1 MVGTAHLWHLIAFAI
16 HQIRANGQEADP
28 LFRQQQA
35 LLRTLP
41 TPSSVVAEALKLWWA
56 WRRKADRP
64 FLRSVCLVLIA
75 VVFTTMTIAASVFS
89 SLIVDTGAIE
99 VLVDPPFCGSTNL
112 IGTAWRTHANELD
125 IIAPAYTQDCYSN
138 GSLPVTCNVFTK
150 PNVPLTVENVPCPFN
165 DTMCDTEDAVSV
177 DSGLVDVGKAF
188 GLNLPSKDR
197 VTFRKKIECTVL
209 PVEGYYDVID
219 LKYMPMWKPDFREIF
234 PGEQVAA
241 IFYGPTPPLDTGESF
256 LAYLVAS
263 NVSGNPKVPRG
274 GMFYAGPNNTVLP
287 TWFPK
292 ESFYPLSAEGP
303 EGDVFWKPFLPNSL
317 EFGEPV
323 DDPLY
328 SAHKEVKKIDAAN
341 DKPFSQYLA
350 DHPIKGVG
358 CTQHLQYCHARD
370 GQEDWCTRFE
380 GVPYHTFRDFDFP
393 EANSVQRAVLQLIVK
408 AVWLHATVNV
418 MSCKVTTMMSRG
430 DFDIPSV
437 PNGFWKQEVLGWEQE
452 VWAAMQ
458 IQVSQHASGPQFGD
472 PFKDDVFL
480 KPETEGEKALCGAQK
495 MRKSGGFVNINV
507 FGLSFIIAFSVL
519 VAIID
524 ITLLKFLVYL
534 TRFRRALGP
543 RIARW
548 TQDGVW
554 QLQRRAYE
562 GEGHRN
568 WTDLESEIP
577 LMEKGHKL
585 KDLPIMWRPGKS
597 PMMAQTSSFASTN
610 SIASAQ
616 QSVSELA
623 AEDVETAPVVTEPR
637 RGWFGF
643 ARR

>member
-1 MVGTAHLWHLIAFAI
+1 
-16 HQIRANGQEADP
+16 
-28 LFRQQQA
+28 
-35 LLRTLP
+35 
-41 TPSSVVAEALKLWWA
+41 
-56 WRRKADRP
+56 
-64 FLRSVCLVLIA
+64 
-75 VVFTTMTIAASVFS
+75 
-89 SLIVDTGAIE
+89 
-99 VLVDPPFCGSTNL
+99 
-112 IGTAWRTHANELD
+112 
-125 IIAPAYTQDCYSN
+125 
-138 GSLPVTCNVFTK
+138 
-150 PNVPLTVENVPCPFN
+150 
-165 DTMCDTEDAVSV
+165 MCDTEDAVSV

-358 CTQHLQYCHARD
+358 CTQHVSQSFRVRWKQILTITQLQYCHARD
-370 GQEDWCTRFE
+370 GQEDWCTPFE

-597 PMMAQTSSFASTN
+597 PMMAQTSSFASTH
-610 SIASAQ
+610 STVSEQ

-637 RGWFGF
+637 RGWFSF

>member
-1 MVGTAHLWHLIAFAI
+1 
-16 HQIRANGQEADP
+16 
-28 LFRQQQA
+28 
-35 LLRTLP
+35 
-41 TPSSVVAEALKLWWA
+41 
-56 WRRKADRP
+56 
-64 FLRSVCLVLIA
+64 
-75 VVFTTMTIAASVFS
+75 MTIAASVFS

-99 VLVDPPFCGSTNL
+99 VLVDSPFCGSTNL

-165 DTMCDTEDAVSV
+165 DTMCDTEDSVSV

-188 GLNLPSKDR
+188 GLNLPPKDR

-209 PVEGYYDVID
+209 PVDGYYDVID

-274 GMFYAGPNNTVLP
+274 GIFYAGPNNTVLP

-370 GQEDWCTRFE
+370 GQEDWCTPFE

-393 EANSVQRAVLQLIVK
+393 EANSVQRAVLQVIVK
-408 AVWLHATVNV
+408 AVWLHATVNI

-623 AEDVETAPVVTEPR
+623 AEDVETVPVVTEPR
-637 RGWFGF
+637 RGWFSF